1 MMKVKVTHAKA
12 PWPAGAGVGD
22 VVEFA
27 GALPEWAA
35 GKCHVT
41 DDEPTV
47 YTVEKDSD
55 ENAIVANVVPD
66 TVAEAEAQAEEEL
79 AGMQAHTLKPGKA
92 KR

>member
-1 MMKVKVTHAKA
+1 MMKFKVTHAKA

-47 YTVEKDSD
+47 YTD

>member
-1 MMKVKVTHAKA
+1 MKVKVTHLKA

-35 GKCHVT
+35 GKCCVT

-47 YTVEKDSD
+47 VTVEEDSG
-55 ENAIVANVVPD
+55 ESAIVANVVPD
-66 TVAEAEAQAEEEL
+66 TVAEADAQAAEEM
-79 AGMQAHTLKPGKA
+79 ASIQAHAQKHGKA